1 MQRCFIAPFI
11 VAATAILP
19 GFWRTGTALAQPV
32 NRPASNITPYDARSV
47 LAPSLPIP
55 PVPSADQ
62 SSVFLT
68 EARRAILVGRTGEAQ
83 EALERAESRLL
94 DRDLPPQAAS
104 VPDDQPAV
112 LAIGAARRA
121 LAAHDRRTAIA
132 AIDDALAA
140 ADRPVFAA
148 ATIPVSIMAPGI
160 PLAPPS
166 PAQPVIT
173 RALLPG
179 HWTLQGAR
187 YVWIPPETTPRQVQ
201 SAALVP
207 GAYVWQNGA
216 YVWISQHYAN

>member
-1 MQRCFIAPFI
+1 
-11 VAATAILP
+11 
-19 GFWRTGTALAQPV
+19 
-32 NRPASNITPYDARSV
+32 
-47 LAPSLPIP
+47 
-55 PVPSADQ
+55 VPSADQ

-187 YVWIPPETTPRQVQ
+187 YVWIPPETTPRRVQ

-216 YVWISQHYAN
+216 YVWISQDYAN